1 MITYAAV
8 KARKKWITL
17 IKSEKHMIIVTFL
30 RYLKVIK
37 DSDTIEFLNE
47 CYVVYHEH
55 KRREAHHRYEDDK
68 VYYDRKMS
76 IKPTKA
82 RR

>member
-8 KARKKWITL
+8 KARKKWL
-17 IKSEKHMIIVTFL
+17 SFIKSEKHVTIATFL
-30 RYLKVIK
+30 RRLKVIR
-37 DSDTIEFLNE
+37 DSLSMDFLNE

-55 KRREAHHRYEDDK
+55 RRREIHHRYEDDK
-68 VYYDRKMS
+68 PYYDRKMS

>member
-1 MITYAAV
+1 MLTYAAV
-8 KARKKWITL
+8 KARKKWISL
-17 IKSEKHMIIVTFL
+17 IKREKHVDIIAFL
-30 RYLKVIK
+30 RRLKVIR
-37 DSDTIEFLNE
+37 DSLSIDFLNE